1 MAQTSVETIMA
12 KNIAGGLADSGHH
25 DIITRI
31 NNSKQRVS
39 VTITAADLET
49 TVTINGTAFTV
60 NSAPDVKTKTELRDL
75 LIAAINGGS
84 EPVTASINDADELF
98 IDADVSGVAFTAVG
112 TTNCSIANVILNELN
127 VPFGVLVVEDTTGLS
142 DERAHLP
149 QATGDITT
157 VGKVAGISVHNHGVE
172 QNKGGI
178 NNLGYEPQ
186 SAMNL
191 LKKGRI
197 YVTVE
202 DAVVKGGL
210 PFVRFVAGATEQLGS
225 FRSDADTADAVALPN
240 ASYVTSAG
248 AGELAVV
255 EVNIP

>member
-1 MAQTSVETIMA
+1 MSQTSVESA
-12 KNIAGGLADSGHH
+12 LEKGRAGGLADSGHH

-39 VTITAADLET
+39 TTITAADLAT
-49 TVTINGTAFTV
+49 TLTINGVAFTV
-60 NSAPDVKTKTELRDL
+60 NVAAAVLTVTELRDL
-75 LIAAINGGS
+75 MIAAVNAGS

-98 IDADVSGVAFTAVG
+98 VDADVSGVAFTAVG
-112 TTNCSIANVILNELN
+112 TTNCSVADVILNETN

-157 VGKVAGISVHNHGVE
+157 VGKVAGISVHTHAVE

-186 SAMNL
+186 SAMSL

-202 DAVVKGGL
+202 DAVVKGDL
-210 PFVRFVAGATEQLGS
+210 PFVRFVAGAGEQLGA

-240 ASYVTSAG
+240 SSFVTSAG
-248 AGELAVV
+248 AGEVAVV
-255 EVNIP
+255 EINLP

>member
-1 MAQTSVETIMA
+1 MSQASVETIMV
-12 KNIAGGLADSGHH
+12 KGLAGGLADSGHH

-31 NNSKQRVS
+31 NNSKQRVD
-39 VTITAADLET
+39 VTITAADLAT
-49 TVTINGTAFTV
+49 TLTVNGVAFTV
-60 NSAPDVKTKTELRDL
+60 NVAAASLTVTELRDL
-75 LIAAINGGS
+75 MIAAINAGS
-84 EPVTASINDADELF
+84 EPLTASINDADQLF
-98 IDADVSGVAFTAVG
+98 VDADVSGIAFTAVG
-112 TTNCSIANVILNELN
+112 TTNCSVADIILNELN
-127 VPFGVLVVEDTTGLS
+127 VPFGVLVVEDATGLS

-202 DAVVKGGL
+202 DAVVKTGL

-225 FRSDADTADAVALPN
+225 FRSDADSGDAVALPN
-240 ASYVTSAG
+240 ASYVTSAS